1 MSKRFRLTYRR
12 YEEIKKIASSKI
24 KEWDIQHLPYN
35 CYDLCKTLGIRLK
48 KYSDQNETT
57 KQELMEFSEDA
68 FCYMLYKDGFAIR
81 GIAYNDK
88 MPQHRIRF
96 SIMHEIG
103 HIVLDHSEHSQLA
116 EAEANFFAQY
126 MLAPTPTLQ
135 YILPLVASKVSN
147 LYNISEE
154 CAKNVIIQF
163 KNWKEKGEPFLLPY
177 ETALLEHLHLIPAQE
192 VRNSI

>member
-1 MSKRFRLTYRR
+1 MIKRFRLPYGR

-24 KEWDIQHLPYN
+24 EEWGITQLPYN
-35 CYDLCKTLGIRLK
+35 CFSLCQSLGISLRR
-48 KYSDQNETT
+48 YSNQDEST
-57 KQELMEFSEDA
+57 KQKLMKISEDA
-68 FCYMLYKDGFAIR
+68 FCYAFNENGFLVR

-88 MPQHRIRF
+88 MPKRRIRF

-103 HIVLDHSEHSQLA
+103 HIVLDHTEHSQLA

-126 MLAPTPTLQ
+126 MLVPTPTLQ
-135 YILPLVASKVSN
+135 YILPLAVSKVSF

-163 KNWKEKGEPFLLPY
+163 KNWKEKGDPFLLPY
-177 ETALLEHLHLIPAQE
+177 EKTLLEHLHLIPTQE

>member
-1 MSKRFRLTYRR
+1 MNKRFRLPYKR
-12 YEEIKKIASSKI
+12 YEDIKKIASSKI
-24 KEWDIQHLPYN
+24 KEWGIKSLPYN
-35 CYDLCKTLGIRLK
+35 CFQLCKVLGIVLK
-48 KYSDQNETT
+48 KYSDQEQSVQ
-57 KQELMEFSEDA
+57 KELTEFSEDA
-68 FCYMLYKDGFAIR
+68 FCYTIVENGCAVR
-81 GIAYNDK
+81 VIAYNDK
-88 MPQHRIRF
+88 MPEHRIRF

-103 HIVLDHSEHSQLA
+103 HIVLDHTEHSQLA

-135 YILPLVASKVSN
+135 YFLPLAASKVSF

-177 ETALLEHLHLIPAQE
+177 EKTLLEHLHFIPTQE
-192 VRNSI
+192 VRSSI